1 MEKKNE
7 LLKKIAEILDEKEI
21 NMTDKITENTFDS
34 LGILA
39 LSAAID
45 DVYDVVVPVA
55 NLRRVSTIEKIFKFI
70 GDAENE

>member
-21 NMTDKITENTFDS
+21 NMTDKVTENTFDS

-45 DVYDVVVPVA
+45 DVYDLVVPVA
-55 NLRRVSTIEKIFKFI
+55 NLRRVSTIEEIFKLI
-70 GDAENE
+70 EDNENE

>member
-7 LLKKIAEILDEKEI
+7 LLKKIAEILYEKEI

-55 NLRRVSTIEKIFKFI
+55 NLRRVSTIEEIFKLVE
-70 GDAENE
+70 DAENE

>member
-1 MEKKNE
+1 MKKKNE
-7 LLKKIAEILDEKEI
+7 LLKKIAEILDEKEK

-55 NLRRVSTIEKIFKFI
+55 NLRRVSTIEEIFKLVE
-70 GDAENE
+70 DAENE

>member
-21 NMTDKITENTFDS
+21 NMTYKITENTFDS

-55 NLRRVSTIEKIFKFI
+55 NLRRVSTIEEIFKLVE
-70 GDAENE
+70 DAENE